1 MINQNEN
8 ENDKYTKYKK
18 YHRKMSICSNEH
30 LHWKLNLLKN

>member
-18 YHRKMSICSNEH
+18 YQSKMSPCSNQH
-30 LHWKLNLLKN
+30 LRNTGSSIY